1 MAIGDFMQMN
11 EMRGVHKSPLPRS
24 ESALRR
30 KFKEAFERTKSKLKL
45 GLLGA
50 SIVAMTFFSPNFNS
64 YQIDM
69 GPAKTYA
76 QDVQKKPYKPKY
88 KCEIRGYPYFDVE
101 LNNGELTM
109 HNYYYK
115 GEYRYGKV
123 DLLETMGEK
132 YNNEKKEEVKKL
144 RDEQIRM
151 ILYARVKEVGEV
163 AYLIFDYSVLAVL
176 VTTKTPDGEP
186 RIGMS
191 YNRTPDKSRI
201 LLGKDQIGV
210 TEDGYL
216 FATSRTAVIGFDEG
230 GVASVLY
237 EKVSGGVPLEL
248 ENPKFEVDRDNPNFL
263 YVRDKN
269 MPEWM
274 SIGVKLGV
282 K

>member
-1 MAIGDFMQMN
+1 MKIDIKRNFRKQST
-11 EMRGVHKSPLPRS
+11 VKS
-24 ESALRR
+24 EAALRR

-45 GLLGA
+45 GLVGA

-115 GEYRYGKV
+115 GEYRYGKL
-123 DLLETMGEK
+123 DLLKVEEGI
-132 YNNEKKEEVKKL
+132 YNAEEKEEMKKL

-216 FATSRTAVIGFDEG
+216 FGTSRTAVIIFDQG
-230 GVASVLY
+230 GVGSSLY
-237 EKVSGGVPLEL
+237 EEVNGGVPLEF
-248 ENPKFEVDRDNPNFL
+248 ENPKFEVDKNDPNLL

-269 MPEWM
+269 MPESTW
-274 SIGVKLGV
+274 IEVKLGV